1 MATVEYSNVF
11 EQLNNSTKRV
21 VVARGGT
28 RAGKTYAIMQMLAA
42 WLLTGIW
49 RGKESKSKVASVVRK
64 TSPSL
69 RATAM
74 RDLEE
79 ILHAWG
85 CFGKVEQNKTNLE
98 YKYKGRLLE
107 FFSVDDQQKVRGRK
121 RGILFCNEANELNY
135 ETDFFQLNIRTKE
148 CVILDFNPSDPYTW
162 AKTEIE
168 DKRAHDL
175 KDVESFV
182 FTYKDNGFLSAEEC
196 REIEAIKDPAL
207 RMVYVLG
214 QYGTIKGLI
223 FPTITIID
231 EMPTELKKQ
240 GIGLDFGYTNDPT
253 AAIHCGTIGDNLYLD
268 ELFYEYAL
276 TNPDISKKLPKKL
289 EVVADSAE
297 PKSIEELKRLG
308 IRCIPANKGKDSIVF
323 GIGTILKYNI
333 HITARSLNL
342 LKEQKLYKYKTDN
355 VGNPTNDPIEQYN
368 HAWDAV
374 RYYALSV
381 LASHERKPIAT
392 SKPRK

>member
-121 RGILFCNEANELNY
+121 RGILFCNEANELNF
-135 ETDFFQLNIRTKE
+135 ETDFFQLNIRTSD
-148 CVILDFNPSDPYTW
+148 CIILDFNPSDPYIW
-162 AKTEIE
+162 VKTEIE
-168 DKRAHDL
+168 DKRAIEL
-175 KDVESFV
+175 GDVQSFV
-182 FTYKDNGFLSAEEC
+182 FTYKDNGFLTPEQC
-196 REIEAIKDPAL
+196 REIEAINDPAL
-207 RMVYVLG
+207 RKVYVDG
-214 QYGTIKGLI
+214 EYGIIKGLVFPDI
-223 FPTITIID
+223 TLIESFPT
-231 EMPTELKKQ
+231 ECKKVA
-240 GIGLDFGYTNDPT
+240 IGLDFGYTNDPT
-253 AAIHCGTIGDNLYLD
+253 AALKCGVIGDNLYID
-268 ELFYEYAL
+268 ELVYEYAL
-276 TNPDISKKLPKKL
+276 TNDLIAKKLPKN
-289 EVVADSAE
+289 VDVFADSAE
-297 PKSIEELKRLG
+297 PKSIADLRKYG
-308 IRCIPANKGKDSIVF
+308 IRVEATKKGADSILF
-323 GIGTILKYNI
+323 GINTLKKYRL
-333 HITARSLNL
+333 HITARSVNL

-355 VGNPTNDPIEQYN
+355 IGNPTNDPIDHYN

-381 LASHERKPIAT
+381 LASHERKAIAT